1 MKVLVCNALD
11 PQWIPCYLITWPE
24 FGNET
29 PESVKEN
36 VKKWIKNNPNW
47 AYNPFVDDLGEYHGE
62 DDDLGVYEF
71 SDRAEC
77 DTAIRKDS
85 IYCKVVIS

>member
-1 MKVLVCNALD
+1 MKILVCNALD
-11 PQWIPCYLITWPE
+11 PEWIPCYLITWPE

-29 PESVKEN
+29 PESIKEN

-47 AYNPFVDDLGEYHGE
+47 AYNPLV
-62 DDDLGVYEF
+62 DDLGVYEF